1 MTLERSKDWWM
12 SRARRE
18 GDAPVGV
25 GLGHARRN
33 AAAQNLLNLSAAKAI
48 LAEADIQDAS
58 MDLPDEDPVTTFR
71 QAADAFTTQHTA
83 SEDAANACLVE
94 AGIQDA
100 SGDLTAEYQENPA
113 AGEKE

>member
-1 MTLERSKDWWM
+1 M
-12 SRARRE
+12 SDAEIEALAQEIRGVFWYAAE
-18 GDAPVGV
+18 GDSDIWLAIARYVYPRLARPAP
-25 GLGHARRN
+25 
-33 AAAQNLLNLSAAKAI
+33 
-48 LAEADIQDAS
+48 
-58 MDLPDEDPVTTFR
+58 DPVAAFR

-94 AGIQDA
+94 AGIQNA